1 MKPKFD
7 TVVLATNDNPKY
19 SDFVP
24 YTVAAW
30 RKFFPEVKIVLAYIT
45 SEDKSVIAERVK
57 SLNDEGV
64 SVLVYPYVGIDIPS
78 GNYAKVCRL
87 NTACECMDDRVCFIA
102 DIDTVP
108 LSRDYYVNISQHYE
122 DGKVL
127 AVGGEDY
134 EGTLYPDGS
143 TDEGKFPMHGTITSP
158 ATLRSIVNPDSI
170 QFLQLLEIW
179 KNTKAFDDKEDI
191 LNSDDPVKNPN
202 NHFSDESLFRV
213 LVAAHNK
220 HDIIKRVRRDIDEP
234 FIKKEKWIDRS
245 WSWSPPNTIDIN
257 KMKEGG
263 YVECNMLRPLN
274 DNRRQLESVLNFIME
289 K

>member
-45 SEDKSVIAERVK
+45 SEDKSVIAEKVK
-57 SLNDEGV
+57 RFNDEGV
-64 SVLVYPYVGIDIPS
+64 SVLVYPYEGINIPS

-87 NTACECMDDRVCFIA
+87 NTACEVNDDRVCFIA

-108 LSRDYYVNISQHYE
+108 LSRDYYTNISQHYE
-122 DGKVL
+122 DGKLL

-134 EGTLYPDGS
+134 DGTLYKDGS
-143 TDEGKFPMHGTITSP
+143 TDEGKFPMHGTMTSP
-158 ATLRSIVNPDSI
+158 KTLKSIINPDNLS
-170 QFLQLLEIW
+170 FLDLLNLW
-179 KNTKAFDDKEDI
+179 KDTKFFDNKEDI
-191 LNSDDPVKNPN
+191 LNSDDPIKHPED
-202 NHFSDESLFRV
+202 HFSDESLFRV
-213 LVAAHNK
+213 LVAVSK
-220 HDIIKRVRRDIDEP
+220 TYDIIKKVRRDIDEP
-234 FIKKEKWIDRS
+234 FVRKEKWVDRS
-245 WSWSPPNTIDIN
+245 WSWSPPNTIDMN
-257 KMKEGG
+257 KLKTGG
-263 YVECNMLRPLN
+263 YIECNMPRPLSEN
-274 DNRRQLESVLNFIME
+274 KDKLESILQFVME

>member
-7 TVVLATNDNPKY
+7 TVILATNDNPKY

-45 SEDKSVIAERVK
+45 SEDKSVIAEKVK
-57 SLNDEGV
+57 SLNDDGV

-87 NTACECMDDRVCFIA
+87 NTVCECMDDRVCFIA

-134 EGTLYPDGS
+134 DGTLYKDGS
-143 TDEGKFPMHGTITSP
+143 TDEGKFPMHGTITSS
-158 ATLRSIVNPDSI
+158 ATMRSIVNPDNI
-170 QFLQLLEIW
+170 PFLDLLKLW
-179 KNTKAFDDKEDI
+179 KNTKVFDNKEDI
-191 LNSDDPVKNPN
+191 LNSDDPIKNPED
-202 NHFSDESLFRV
+202 HFSDESLFRV
-213 LVAAHNK
+213 LVAVSK
-220 HDIIKRVRRDIDEP
+220 TYDIIKRVRRDIDEP
-234 FIKKEKWIDRS
+234 FVRKEKWVDRS
-245 WSWSPPNTIDIN
+245 WSWTPPNTIDMN
-257 KMKEGG
+257 KLKTGG
-263 YVECNMLRPLN
+263 YIECNMPRPLSEN
-274 DNRRQLESVLNFIME
+274 KDNLESILKFVVE